1 MAKKAKNTDN
11 KNFVRSNERI
21 RIHEVLLIHEGQN
34 LGVMK
39 TQDALAKARDV
50 GLDLV
55 EVSPTSRPPVC
66 QIMDYG
72 KYMYEKNKKKKQHVV
87 KEKEV
92 SFRYVIDDHDLE
104 TKANQIRK
112 FIGKGH
118 KVKVVVKFKAREKAH
133 KDKGFVALEKLI
145 MMLEDVVSVE
155 KSPGFEGH
163 YVTAR
168 LDKKDSKDGNK
179 GKEKKDSQISSQV

>member
-1 MAKKAKNTDN
+1 MASKDRRPD
-11 KNFVRSNERI
+11 NFVRSNERI
-21 RIHEVLLIHEGQN
+21 RIYEVLLIHEGQN
-34 LGVMK
+34 LGVMR
-39 TQDALAKARDV
+39 TQDALAKAREI

-55 EVSPTSRPPVC
+55 EVAPNSRPPVC

-72 KYMYEKNKKKKQHVV
+72 KHMYEKNKKKKQHVV

-133 KDKGFVALEKLI
+133 KDKGFVVIEKLI
-145 MMLEDVVSVE
+145 VMLGDVVIVE

-163 YVTAR
+163 CITAR
-168 LDKKDSKDGNK
+168 LDKKDSKDGSER
-179 GKEKKDSQISSQV
+179 KEEKDSQSTSQV

>member
-1 MAKKAKNTDN
+1 MAKARKPDN
-11 KNFVRSNERI
+11 NFFVRSNERI
-21 RIHEVLLIHEGQN
+21 RILEVLLIHEGQN

-39 TQDALAKARDV
+39 TQEALEKAREV

-55 EVSPTSRPPVC
+55 EVSPNSRPPVC

-72 KYMYEKNKKKKQHVV
+72 KFMYERNKKKKQHIM
-87 KEKEV
+87 KDKEV

-133 KDKGFVALEKLI
+133 KDKGFVALNKLI
-145 MMLEDVVSVE
+145 TMLGDAVSVE
-155 KSPGFEGH
+155 KPPGFEGH
-163 YVTAR
+163 CVTAR
-168 LDKKDSKDGNK
+168 LDKKDSKDGSTERKTN
-179 GKEKKDSQISSQV
+179 KDSQENP